1 MPEGGHAAERAERG
15 EGIGMPEGGR
25 AAAREKHAAE
35 RAERGEGIGMPEAD
49 KAAPDGDS
57 KNLAAS
63 DRHRGSS
70 RSPPRG
76 GARTAGYR
84 RRKAIEAHYARQA

>member
-1 MPEGGHAAERAERG
+1 MPEGN
-15 EGIGMPEGGR
+15 
-25 AAAREKHAAE
+25 
-35 RAERGEGIGMPEAD
+35 
-49 KAAPDGDS
+49 KAAPDCDS

-63 DRHRGSS
+63 GRHRGSS

-84 RRKAIEAHYARQA
+84 QRKAIEAHYARQA